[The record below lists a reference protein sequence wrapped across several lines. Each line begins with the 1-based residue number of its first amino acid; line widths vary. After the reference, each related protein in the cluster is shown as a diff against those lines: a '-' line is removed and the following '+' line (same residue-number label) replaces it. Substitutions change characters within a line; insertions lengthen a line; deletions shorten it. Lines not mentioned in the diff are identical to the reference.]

1 MLHHFVINSSN
12 IEIKLLLFY
21 LYFWKKLTMKII
33 LSILLC
39 LSLTSCTVYG
49 VTNDYKK
56 LSEKDKSMI
65 VPLQSFEQTDSQHVY
80 KINGQQ
86 LKSELSKHPKS
97 LVYIFI
103 NGCTSQYCLPMSNY
117 ERFAKEN
124 NYKLFLV
131 MEGYSQLQ
139 KTTEQ
144 RSEVFREPLYSIDND
159 FYNSWYSVRYH
170 RLFENEL
177 RGIEKKAK
185 PDWEGSLYFFNY
197 DKLEKVTRE
206 LPQ

>member
-1 MLHHFVINSSN
+1 MRHF
-12 IEIKLLLFY
+12 LFIVS
-21 LYFWKKLTMKII
+21 LI
-33 LSILLC
+33 
-39 LSLTSCTVYG
+39 SLTSCTVYG

-56 LSEKDKSMI
+56 LSETEKTQI
-65 VPLQSFEQTDSQHVY
+65 VPLKNFSDLDNTKIY

-86 LKSELSKHPKS
+86 LKTELAKHPKS
-97 LVYIFI
+97 LVYIFT
-103 NGCTSQYCLPMSNY
+103 NGCTSKYCLPMSNY

-131 MEGYSQLQ
+131 MEGYAQLQ

-144 RSEVFREPLYSIDND
+144 RSEVFKEPLYSIDND
-159 FYNSWYSVRYH
+159 SYNSWYSVRYQ
-170 RLFENEL
+170 RLFANEL

-185 PDWEGSLYFFNY
+185 PEWEGSLYFFNY
-197 DKLEKVTRE
+197 DKLEKVTRD

>member
-1 MLHHFVINSSN
+1 
-12 IEIKLLLFY
+12 
-21 LYFWKKLTMKII
+21 MKII
-33 LSILLC
+33 LSILLL

-56 LSEKDKSMI
+56 LSEQEKITI
-65 VPLQSFEQTDSQHVY
+65 VPLENFEKTDNNYIY

-86 LKSELSKHPKS
+86 LKAELSKHPKS
-97 LVYIFI
+97 LVYLFT
-103 NGCTSQYCLPMSNY
+103 NGCTSVYCLPMSNY

-131 MEGYSQLQ
+131 MEGYGHLSQ
-139 KTTEQ
+139 TTQQ
-144 RSEVFREPLYSIDND
+144 RSQVFTEPLYSIDND
-159 FYNSWYSVRYH
+159 YYKSWYSVRFH

-177 RGIEKKAK
+177 RGIDKKSK
-185 PDWEGSLYFFNY
+185 PEWEGSLYFFNY
-197 DKLEKVTRE
+197 DKLEKVTRD